1 MNWIKVGTSLH
12 THPKVARMA
21 VRLGVPKATVMGGLV
36 LIWSIADTHTTD
48 GRIGYNR
55 TMLDAEIGIPGFSEA
70 VLEVG
75 WLVEEDGLLAV
86 TDFETHNGQS
96 AKHRFE
102 EALRSQKRR
111 NEEKEEAERS
121 KSGRTT
127 ENSRSKSGLR
137 EEKRREEKSKDKTP
151 HSPPEGGGVGVSQTA
166 EFPAQET
173 PQILETPAPA
183 RTDSRGQTENFR
195 AFLAAYP
202 EARRDYGAA
211 RFWLTHCERD
221 GPAIIEGLKPW
232 TECELWKT
240 DPAKVPGMRV
250 FLEREQ
256 WRSKPPPPA
265 PGEKPKADPAARFTP
280 EEEKRIWAEADKLE
294 AVMQGRYRA
303 KQ

>member
-1 MNWIKVGTSLH
+1 MNWIKMCTDLQ
-12 THPKVARMA
+12 THPKVVALSMRLKIPVYAA
-21 VRLGVPKATVMGGLV
+21 VGALHAV
-36 LIWSIADTHTTD
+36 WSIADQHSVD
-48 GRIGYNR
+48 GV
-55 TMLDAEIGIPGFSEA
+55 LDMTPEGLDLLTGIPGISA
-70 VLEVG
+70 AMQGIGWLEVQG
-75 WLVEEDGLLAV
+75 ETVV
-86 TDFETHNGQS
+86 IPDFDVHQGHS
-96 AKHRFE
+96 AKARAKDAARKIKDYH
-102 EALRSQKRR
+102 ADKKR
-111 NEEKEEAERS
+111 KELGEDSELDKKKS
-121 KSGRTT
+121 K
-127 ENSRSKSGLR
+127 N
-137 EEKRREEKSKDKTP
+137 KSKDKTP
-151 HSPPEGGGVGVSQTA
+151 HSPPEGGGVGVTQTA
-166 EFPAQET
+166 DPPVGET
-173 PQILETPAPA
+173 PQIETPAPA

-221 GPAIIEGLKPW
+221 GPAILEGLKPW
-232 TECELWKT
+232 TDCELWKT
-240 DPAKVPGMRV
+240 DSAKVPGMRV